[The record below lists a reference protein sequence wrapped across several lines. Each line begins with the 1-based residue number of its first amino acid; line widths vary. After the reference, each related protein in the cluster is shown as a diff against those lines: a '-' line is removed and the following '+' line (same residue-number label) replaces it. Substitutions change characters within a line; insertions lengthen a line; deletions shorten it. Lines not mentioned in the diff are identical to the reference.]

1 MIKISLVTTT
11 INYPKLLLEY
21 AKDFSKNNKK
31 ENLELLIIIAGD
43 KKTPDKTKQL
53 AKNITKKYKINCEY
67 LDEKKQNE
75 FLRNFKNLK
84 SFLPWNSVQRRNV
97 AILKSLQ
104 EKSDLIVTIDD
115 DNFLKTTNFIQS
127 HLFNIKKTRG
137 KIVNS
142 SSNWFNICQFLNEN
156 SNNNF
161 FHRGFPIS
169 KKKLKNNFQLSK
181 QKNFKVAANAGL
193 WLNDPDVDAI
203 TRLSQKIKV
212 NSYKLNENFHLGPK
226 VWSPFNSQNTALI
239 AESIPA
245 YFLSPHV
252 GRMDDIYASYIY
264 KKICDHLK
272 FYISY
277 GFPLVRQDRNDH
289 NIWNDLDLEKK
300 YHYYLE
306 DFLTILE
313 KIKIDKKN
321 KTFYSSTV
329 DLIDKIN
336 SEINKKKF
344 ETEKLNCFK
353 SLIKGYKIWLQSI
366 KKIK

>member
-1 MIKISLVTTT
+1 MIKVSLVTTT

-21 AKDFSKNNKK
+21 AKDFSKYNKK
-31 ENLELLIIIAGD
+31 KNIELIIIIAGD
-43 KKTPDKTKQL
+43 NKTPDKTHKL
-53 AKNITKKYKINCEY
+53 AEIITKKYKINCEY
-67 LDEKKQNE
+67 LDKKKQNKI
-75 FLRNFKNLK
+75 LKNFKNLK
-84 SFLPWNSVQRRNV
+84 NFLPWNSVQRRNL

-104 EKSDLIVTIDD
+104 EQCDLIITIDD
-115 DNFLKTTNFIQS
+115 DNFLKTSNFIQS
-127 HLFNIKKTRG
+127 HLFNIKKTKG
-137 KIVNS
+137 LIVKS

-156 SNNNF
+156 NNNNF

-169 KKKLKNNFQLSK
+169 KKRLKNNLK
-181 QKNFKVAANAGL
+181 LLNKKNIKIAANAGL

-212 NSYKLNENFHLGPK
+212 NSYKLEENFHLGPN

-264 KKICDHLK
+264 KKICDHLR

-300 YHYYLE
+300 YHYFLE
-306 DFLTILE
+306 DFLNILE
-313 KIKIDKKN
+313 KIKIGKKN
-321 KTFYSSTV
+321 KTFYSATV
-329 DLIDKIN
+329 DLIDKLET
-336 SEINKKKF
+336 EIDKKKF
-344 ETEKLNCFK
+344 ETQKLNCFK
-353 SLIKGYKIWLQSI
+353 SLTKGYKIWLQSI
-366 KKIK
+366 QKIK

>member
-1 MIKISLVTTT
+1 MIKVSLVTTT

-21 AKDFSKNNKK
+21 AKDFSKYNKK
-31 ENLELLIIIAGD
+31 ENIELIIIIAGD
-43 KKTPDKTKQL
+43 KKTPVKTKQL
-53 AKNITKKYKINCEY
+53 AESITKKYKINCEY
-67 LDEKKQNE
+67 LDEKKQNK
-75 FLRNFKNLK
+75 FLKNFKILK
-84 SFLPWNSVQRRNV
+84 NFLELNSVQRRNL

-104 EKSDLIVTIDD
+104 EKCDLIITIDD
-115 DNFLKTTNFIQS
+115 DNFLKTKNFIQS
-127 HLFNIKKTRG
+127 HLSNIKKNRG
-137 KIVNS
+137 KVVNS
-142 SSNWFNICQFLNEN
+142 YSNWFNICHFLNEK

-169 KKKLKNNFQLSK
+169 KKRLKNNFQLSK
-181 QKNFKVAANAGL
+181 KKNFRIAANAGL

-277 GFPLVRQDRNDH
+277 GFLLLGKIGTIIIFGM
-289 NIWNDLDLEKK
+289 IWI
-300 YHYYLE
+300 Y
-306 DFLTILE
+306 
-313 KIKIDKKN
+313 KKN
-321 KTFYSSTV
+321 IIIT
-329 DLIDKIN
+329 
-336 SEINKKKF
+336 
-344 ETEKLNCFK
+344 
-353 SLIKGYKIWLQSI
+353 
-366 KKIK
+366 